1 MKPSPPRFRSFASY
15 FAGPRSL
22 AAVVAAIALAGFEG
36 SARAQFGGQPGGMQ
50 PGGMGP
56 QMGEEPK
63 EEGPAEEAPE
73 EEQQPQDLE
82 PLGAYAGQARKTT
95 QVVQIDGY
103 LRLRTDFLHKLHL
116 DQTYILGSSGG
127 DPGMGM
133 GMGMGTG
140 TGTGTGTP
148 SGGTSF
154 SRTPPFPVPL
164 ECAITQ
170 TRCGSKN
177 LGSGNL
183 RLRLEPIINISDQ
196 VRVVAQVDVLDNLI
210 LGSTPDSVVVSNLA
224 PHPSLYRSQDPP
236 EIGRN
241 SVVTSIR
248 AKRAWGEVDSE
259 FGSLRFG
266 RMPWHFGRGIAF
278 NNGACPDCEGGTT
291 VDRIMAL
298 TQLYGHQV
306 ALSWDFGSQGFYGG
320 SYLQDPWQDQFPLD
334 LSQRDDVLQLMLSI
348 GKMDDELRFSERAAQ
363 GDLMFNYALQ
373 VVYREQ
379 GQEIYE
385 SETNSQTGVARGTLN
400 DPILRDPNRI
410 ETDVDA
416 LVVLPSLWMK
426 LGWKALTVEAEASGV
441 VGRIENAGPLAVGE
455 DTASKKLTL
464 RQLGW
469 VLATELR
476 LYRNAFFLGFE
487 TGGATGDQAEDPTT
501 YLNHRWK
508 FVPQP
513 EGDSKITDFKFSPEY
528 HVDEILFRRL
538 YGTVS
543 NAVYV
548 KPKMTY
554 WLDLAERRQVG
565 LSAAFIYSMA
575 LEKVATPGNALP
587 YGVEMNLG
595 VNYRNPPDG
604 FYAGIT
610 WGVLWPMAALN
621 RPAGGTPAPLWQA
634 AQDAT
639 SAQVLRTFLG
649 VKF

>member
-1 MKPSPPRFRSFASY
+1 LKPSPPRFRSFATFIASPY
-15 FAGPRSL
+15 TL
-22 AAVVAAIALAGFEG
+22 AASVAALALVGFGG

-56 QMGEEPK
+56 QMGEDPK

-82 PLGAYAGQARKTT
+82 PLGAYAGQSRRNT

-116 DQTYILGSSGG
+116 DQTYMTGTTAGTPG
-127 DPGMGM
+127 GMGA
-133 GMGMGTG
+133 TG
-140 TGTGTGTP
+140 A
-148 SGGTSF
+148 SF

-164 ECAITQ
+164 ECPIEMA
-170 TRCGSKN
+170 RCGSKN

-183 RLRLEPIINISDQ
+183 RLRLEPTINISDQ
-196 VRVVAQVDVLDNLI
+196 VRVVAQVDVLDNTV
-210 LGSTPDSVVVSNLA
+210 LGSTPDSLRLSNLA
-224 PHPSLYRSQDPP
+224 PAPSLYTTQDPP
-236 EIGRN
+236 EVGLN
-241 SVVTSIR
+241 STITSVR

-278 NNGACPDCEGGTT
+278 NNGNCPDCEGGTT
-291 VDRIMAL
+291 VDRIMGL

-306 ALSWDFGSQGFYGG
+306 ALAWDFGSQGHYGG
-320 SYLQDPWQDQFPLD
+320 IAEFVDRRSDPNFPLD
-334 LSQRDDVLQLMLSI
+334 LSQRDDVLQLMFSI
-348 GKMDDELRFSERAAQ
+348 AKLDDEVRFNEKAAQ
-363 GDLMFNYALQ
+363 GELMFNYALQ
-373 VVYREQ
+373 AVYREQ

-385 SETNSQTGVARGTLN
+385 LTDNARREALAGMPLERESITF
-400 DPILRDPNRI
+400 
-410 ETDVDA
+410 DVDA
-416 LVVLPSLWMK
+416 LIVMPSLWMK

-441 VGRIENAGPLAVGE
+441 VGRIGNAGPLAAGS
-455 DTASKKLTL
+455 DRASKRLTL
-464 RQLGW
+464 QQLGW
-469 VLATELR
+469 VVATELR

-513 EGDSKITDFKFSPEY
+513 DGDRKITDFKFSPEY

-538 YGTVS
+538 YGTIS

-565 LSAAFIYSMA
+565 LTAAFIYSMA
-575 LEKVATPGNALP
+575 LEKVSTPGNALP

-604 FYAGIT
+604 FYGGVT

-621 RPAGGTPAPLWQA
+621 RPAGLWEV

-639 SAQVLRTFLG
+639 SAQVLRVFMG
-649 VKF
+649 IKF